1 MMSAGALFV
10 LGILEGALLE
20 NVSSN
25 CDSTGLVVEFR
36 LCRLFRSVFPKTR
49 REETLDSLAI
59 ELELKKKKKFQDRIT
74 YFTLVYNSPDTI
86 VLGLT
91 QLVPNPGRILEVGGA
106 ATVGALCQ
114 LQWL

>member
-1 MMSAGALFV
+1 MLCFGQSSSNSGTPLAISVGRNTALGGGATMMSAGALFV

-49 REETLDSLAI
+49 KEETLDSLAI
-59 ELELKKKKKFQDRIT
+59 ELE
-74 YFTLVYNSPDTI
+74 
-86 VLGLT
+86 
-91 QLVPNPGRILEVGGA
+91 
-106 ATVGALCQ
+106 
-114 LQWL
+114 